1 MRGVLLVR
9 APTAVAVAV
18 VADADEPTDGT
29 VFAYVLGALFVGT
42 AAAGL
47 FFGLRKP

>member
-9 APTAVAVAV
+9 APVTATPISAE
-18 VADADEPTDGT
+18 ADEPTDGT
-29 VFAYVLGALFVGT
+29 VFAYALGILFVGT

-47 FFGLRKP
+47 TLGLRKS